1 MNTWSIIEGDIV
13 LSSDDEEQMQFAN
26 AWILNLVQQIRLQV
40 IEELEN
46 GRSVVSDEPEQQ
58 EPPC

>member
-1 MNTWSIIEGDIV
+1 MNTWSIIDGDIV
-13 LSSDDEEQMQFAN
+13 LSSDNEEEMQFAN

-46 GRSVVSDEPEQQ
+46 GRTDLSDQPEIS

>member
-1 MNTWSIIEGDIV
+1 MNTWSIIDGDII
-13 LSSDDEEQMQFAN
+13 LSSDNEEEMQFAN

-40 IEELEN
+40 IEEIEN
-46 GRSVVSDEPEQQ
+46 GRTDLSDQPELQ

>member
-1 MNTWSIIEGDIV
+1 MNTWSIIDGDII

-40 IEELEN
+40 IEEIEN
-46 GRSVVSDEPEQQ
+46 GRTDLSDQPEVS